1 MELKV
6 ILDGGGVA
14 VLNEFRATA
23 FAQNAESARNAG
35 TLFKELGYDIDRCA
49 AYYPCD
55 EDEPKQRDYDD
66 RYHVVESSS
75 IGMGDHAVGQYDRIE
90 DAVHAAIRYA
100 KTISDDVFVGGMAVF
115 AGRRRRV
122 RVEYKGESCW
132 L

>member
-1 MELKV
+1 MNIKV
-6 ILDGGGVA
+6 ILDGGIA
-14 VLNEFRATA
+14 IANEFGADAYCADGKAARAA
-23 FAQNAESARNAG
+23 IS
-35 TLFKELGYDIDRCA
+35 LFREMGYPDSRCV

-55 EDEPKQRDYDD
+55 DADEPKRVYDD